1 MKLPDAFWLVLE
13 PSPAS
18 ELPDI
23 CFRCDF
29 KQFAKQVRG
38 GLDENEI
45 VGAFTDESE
54 ATAVAEGLLEGK
66 RGAERMSDEDR

>member
-1 MKLPDAFWLVLE
+1 MKLLNDFWLVLE

-18 ELPDI
+18 ELGDI
-23 CFRCDF
+23 CFQCDLQ
-29 KQFAKQVRG
+29 QFARQIRG
-38 GLDENEI
+38 GLDESTI

-66 RGAERMSDEDR
+66 RGEGEH

>member
-1 MKLPDAFWLVLE
+1 MKLPNDFWLVLE

-18 ELPDI
+18 ELGDI

-29 KQFAKQVRG
+29 EQFARQVRG

-45 VGAFTDESE
+45 VGAFTDEAE
-54 ATAVAEGLLEGK
+54 ATGLARGLLAGK
-66 RGAERMSDEDR
+66 RGEGEH

>member
-1 MKLPDAFWLVLE
+1 MKLPVEFWLVLE
-13 PSPAS
+13 PSTAC

-29 KQFAKQVRG
+29 KQFARQVRG
-38 GLDENEI
+38 GLDENTI

-54 ATAVAEGLLEGK
+54 ATALAKGLLE
-66 RGAERMSDEDR
+66 RQH

>member
-1 MKLPDAFWLVLE
+1 MKLPAVFWLVQR

-18 ELPDI
+18 ELGDI

-29 KQFAKQVRG
+29 KQFARQVRG
-38 GLDENEI
+38 GLDENTI
-45 VGAFTDESE
+45 VGAFTDEAE

-66 RGAERMSDEDR
+66 RGAERMSNEDR